1 MASAVDDLSGG
12 RLTLGMGAGWQQR
25 EHQNYSW
32 DLLDVKGRMDRLEEG
47 LEIVTRLLNS
57 DNPINFAG
65 EYYQLQEAI
74 LLPRPQRAGGP
85 PILVGGN
92 GPKRTLPLVA
102 KYAREWNGV
111 FITPEKFSDLS
122 SCLDELLVANGRQP
136 EDVRRSL
143 MLGTVFGRDQKE
155 LDEKMSRRTLS
166 IEELRERGLVVGTPA
181 AFAEQLHH
189 YADAGVQRV
198 MLQWIDLDDLTGLEK
213 MAAAV
218 L

>member
-1 MASAVDDLSGG
+1 
-12 RLTLGMGAGWQQR
+12 
-25 EHQNYSW
+25 
-32 DLLDVKGRMDRLEEG
+32 
-47 LEIVTRLLNS
+47 
-57 DNPINFAG
+57 
-65 EYYQLQEAI
+65 
-74 LLPRPQRAGGP
+74 
-85 PILVGGN
+85 
-92 GPKRTLPLVA
+92 LPLVA

-122 SCLDELLVANGRQP
+122 SRLDELLVANGRQP

-155 LDEKMSRRTLS
+155 LDKKMRQRTLS
-166 IEELRERGLVVGTPA
+166 IEELRERGLIVGTPT